1 MNRISHWP
9 GLARVNR
16 RVMYLSALSSQAAFQ
31 SGLAS
36 RVRHPGRAESLTND
50 AIAFPRSLLH
60 TLRCI
65 FDAGDLVLVARET
78 TGDDCG
84 ILNGTLRC
92 LQCSREFPIEA
103 GIVRMIPSD
112 RTQETDHEIELKDR
126 EYESMPDTFVPAHWG
141 WRSEY
146 MDRIEIPPHLA
157 GLEPLMCRRVLELG
171 CGDGRFTCLM
181 AQMGAEVL
189 AVDFSLAALRRT
201 QRNLAKGE
209 PPTTYRLAA
218 PRCIG
223 NLTSRVGL
231 VQADASQFHPAPGSF
246 QRALSAT
253 PLDSRDERMKM
264 FRAVAESLADDGRYV
279 AGVEYDDLSR
289 RILGLPLV
297 RRYSP
302 GGILIEHLDRA
313 TMQREMAP
321 YFGRMTMRPVRVRLP
336 LARLLPMKARVA
348 AALAVSHLP
357 VLRNLGEI
365 LLVSAERPRRLP
377 QDGVRRPDRFAARTW
392 YRRYQQ
398 WRGKGAVWS
407 LGDGPV

>member
-1 MNRISHWP
+1 M
-9 GLARVNR
+9 
-16 RVMYLSALSSQAAFQ
+16 
-31 SGLAS
+31 
-36 RVRHPGRAESLTND
+36 ND

-60 TLRCI
+60 LLRCI
-65 FDAGDLVLVARET
+65 FDAGELAVAGET
-78 TGDDCG
+78 SGDRSG
-84 ILNGTLRC
+84 ILDGTLRC
-92 LQCSREFPIEA
+92 LQCSHEYSIEA
-103 GIVRMIPSD
+103 GIARMLPSD

-126 EYESMPDTFVPAHWG
+126 EYEAMPDAFIPSDSG

-146 MDRIEIPPHLA
+146 MDEIEIPPHLA
-157 GLEPLMCRRVLELG
+157 SLEPLQDRRVLEIG

-181 AQMGAEVL
+181 AEMGAEVL
-189 AVDFSLAALRRT
+189 AVDFSLWALRKT

-209 PPTTYRLAA
+209 PPTRYRLAA
-218 PRCIG
+218 PRRTG

-231 VQADASQFHPAPGSF
+231 VQADASQFHLAPRSF
-246 QRALSAT
+246 HRALSAT

-264 FRAVAESLADDGRYV
+264 FRAVADSLTDDGRYV

-313 TMQREMAP
+313 TMRREIAP
-321 YFGRMTMRPVRVRLP
+321 YFGRMTMRPIRARLP
-336 LARLLPMKARVA
+336 LARLLPVKARVA
-348 AALAVSHLP
+348 AALAISHLP
-357 VLRNLGEI
+357 VLRDLGEI

-377 QDGVRRPDRFAARTW
+377 QDGVRRPDLFAARTL

-398 WRGKGAVWS
+398 WRGKGTVWS
-407 LGDGPV
+407 LGDGPI